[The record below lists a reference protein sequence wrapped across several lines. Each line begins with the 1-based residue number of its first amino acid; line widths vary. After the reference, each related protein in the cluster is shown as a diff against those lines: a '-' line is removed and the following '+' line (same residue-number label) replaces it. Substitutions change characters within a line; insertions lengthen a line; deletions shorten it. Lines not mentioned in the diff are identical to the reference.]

1 MAAVFRKP
9 GDGDPAA
16 PATSRSPR
24 PDELLPLAR
33 AAAAARD
40 PAAASSLVTHI
51 APFVLK
57 VVRSVVGRNHVA
69 DVDDVAQDAVIAILA
84 SLGRISRRFHG
95 AALRGPHRALPPRSR
110 RASESGPA
118 GAAWTRN
125 RAMPSRGPSSPLS
138 SSSPIAG
145 AIFSWGSSTSCPT
158 ATAEALALHFIL
170 GHTVAEIAGAAGVSV
185 NTVWSRLRLG
195 REALQRRL
203 SRDKRLVELLRGAP

>member
-33 AAAAARD
+33 AAAARD

-57 VVRSVVGRNHVA
+57 VVRSVVGRNHA

-84 SLGRISRRFHG
+84 SLDAFRADSTVLHYAGRIALFTALAARKRERTRRRRVDEEPG
-95 AALRGPHRALPPRSR
+95 DAL
-110 RASESGPA
+110 ES
-118 GAAWTRN
+118 
-125 RAMPSRGPSSPLS
+125 PSSPLS
-138 SSSPIAG
+138 ELVANRRRDLLLGLLDELPE
-145 AIFSWGSSTSCPT
+145 

-203 SRDKRLVELLRGAP
+203 SRDKRLVELLRGTP